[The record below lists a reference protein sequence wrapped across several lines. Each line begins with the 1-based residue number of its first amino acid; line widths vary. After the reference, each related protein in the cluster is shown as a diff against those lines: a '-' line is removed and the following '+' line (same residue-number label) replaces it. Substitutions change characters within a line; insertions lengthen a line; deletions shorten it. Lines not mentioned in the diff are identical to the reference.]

1 MKIFYQSMTPVH
13 ELAGYASSLVRH
25 CSSHCPDAQLH
36 LNGLPAAFFEG
47 SSPTE
52 VYRYP
57 YVKHKITSAVLDI
70 GRQAEKD
77 GYDAFVLGSFSEPF
91 LPELRSVLNIP
102 VTSMAESS
110 TLVACS
116 LAEKFAFISLVP
128 ASARRL
134 KTIIDKHGLGMRV
147 SGYYALPRPITEPA
161 LNAAFEDPTDLI
173 ANFTQAAQ
181 TAINE
186 DADLVIPAEGVLTEV
201 LFSSGVRTI
210 DKATVMDCVGATLCH
225 TQMLVHLQQR
235 GGLTV
240 GRRWAWQSPP
250 EELLERIHQNLAGS
264 ASS

>member
-1 MKIFYQSMTPVH
+1 MTPVH
-13 ELAGYASSLVRH
+13 DLAGYASALAGHGQR
-25 CSSHCPDAQLH
+25 HCPDAEVT

-91 LPELRSVLNIP
+91 LPELRSVLRIP

-128 ASARRL
+128 ASVRRL
-134 KTIIDKHGLGMRV
+134 KPLIEKHGVGSRV
-147 SGYYALPRPITEPA
+147 SGYYALPRPVTEHV
-161 LNAAFEDPTDLI
+161 LNASFNDPTDLI
-173 ANFTQAAQ
+173 ANFTEAAQ
-181 TAINE
+181 IAIDE
-186 DADLVIPAEGVLTEV
+186 GADLVIPAEGVLTEV
-201 LFSSGVRTI
+201 LFSAGVRTI
-210 DKATVMDCVGATLCH
+210 DRATVMDCVGATLCH

-235 GGLTV
+235 GGLAV
-240 GRRWAWQSPP
+240 GRRWAWQMPP
-250 EELLERIHQNLAGS
+250 EDLVDRIQRNMMGR
-264 ASS
+264 